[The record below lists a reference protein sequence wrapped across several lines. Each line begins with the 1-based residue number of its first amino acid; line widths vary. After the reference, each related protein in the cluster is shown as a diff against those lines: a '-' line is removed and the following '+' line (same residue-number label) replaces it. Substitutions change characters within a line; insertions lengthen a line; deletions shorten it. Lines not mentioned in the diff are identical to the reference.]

1 MSNKKKIWLSSP
13 HISFESR
20 KYVDEAFDSNWIAP
34 VGPHIDR
41 FEARLSKIASN
52 HSVVSLSS
60 GTAAIHLALI
70 LLGINTNDSVICS
83 TFTFSASANPIKYL
97 GANPIFV
104 DSERESWNMC
114 PDLLLHAIQSEI
126 NKGKKPKAII
136 LVHLYGMPAKMNEI
150 SKIAKLYQIPII
162 EDAAEAL
169 GSKYNNQ
176 PLGTFSDFGIYSFN
190 GNKIITA
197 SSGGALVSNN
207 KKLIE
212 RAKFLATQARDE
224 ASHYQHSVIG
234 YNYRISNVC
243 AAIGLGQLDV
253 LSHRIER
260 KREIFN
266 FYKTSLSDI
275 SDITFLEEKNKCFSN
290 YWLTTILLDS
300 NSTIDTNSLRSYM
313 LKNNIECRPLWKP
326 MHMQPVFSDCLS
338 YTNGVSE
345 DLFNRGICLP
355 SGTNMSTEDLERV
368 VNNIRDIYEA

>member
-162 EDAAEAL
+162 EDVAEAL